1 MPYVSYPRT
10 LMRILINIFIIV
22 SVLASCSLEGN
33 SQDKFYDINKL
44 NSEIKRDLGLNIL
57 DIKKRTDSVYSND
70 KEFYINL
77 IESRLV
83 FDTVDYFQKA
93 GIPVDPINSEGIH
106 LNRIDSRDSVAR
118 IMMVYLA
125 KNIKLN
131 KCNSEMNDS
140 LCDFKIGLQKNLME
154 HAPRKYMMIYTYF
167 HGTLAAL
174 RDRNYLTTDEFN
186 YLILYFHYLGM
197 LTAIE

>member
-1 MPYVSYPRT
+1 MKIV
-10 LMRILINIFIIV
+10 INIFIIV
-22 SVLASCSLEGN
+22 SLLTSCSVEGN
-33 SQDKFYDINKL
+33 SQDKFYDIEKL
-44 NSEIKRDLGLNIL
+44 NSEIERDLGLNIL
-57 DIKKRTDSVYSND
+57 KIKKRTDSVYSND

-83 FDTVDYFQKA
+83 SDTVDYFQKA
-93 GIPVDPINSEGIH
+93 GIPVDPINSDGVY

-125 KNIKLN
+125 KNINLN
-131 KCNSEMNDS
+131 ECNSKMNDT
-140 LCDFKIGLQKNLME
+140 LCDFKIELQKNLME
-154 HAPRKYMMIYTYF
+154 HDPRKYMMIYIYF
-167 HGTLAAL
+167 HGTLAVM

-197 LTAIE
+197 LTTIE